1 LTLDI
6 LANQPNGHI
15 LFFWTHTASLYVET
29 PGFASP
35 STTRGNHYRN
45 GRKRSSDYP
54 NIRLHPGGDSL
65 VGTVDLMDEQ
75 YWNTSPSAAGMQEF
89 VAVAKRHQLEGME
102 EFFQP
107 MILALQVRWE
117 GGLAVRMNVAEI
129 EERAWLVGC

>member
-1 LTLDI
+1 MTLDI
-6 LANQPNGHI
+6 LTNQPNGHI

-35 STTRGNHYRN
+35 STSRGTHYRN
-45 GRKRSSDYP
+45 GRKRNTDYP
-54 NIRLHPGGDSL
+54 NIRLHPSANEL
-65 VGTVDLMDEQ
+65 VGAVDLMDEH

-107 MILALQVRWE
+107 MILALQIRWE
-117 GGLAVRMNVAEI
+117 GALAVRMNVAEI
-129 EERAWLVGC
+129 EERAW